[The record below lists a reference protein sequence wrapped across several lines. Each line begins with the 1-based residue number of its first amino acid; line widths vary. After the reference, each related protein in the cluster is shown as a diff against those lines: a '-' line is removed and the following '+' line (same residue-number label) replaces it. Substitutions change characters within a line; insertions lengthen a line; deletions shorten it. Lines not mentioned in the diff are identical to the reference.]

1 MFNVLKFVKKGF
13 IVLSIFLVV
22 LVGMA
27 CCCSSESVEEQSVE
41 TTKHELT
48 VEKQESKKNAS
59 SITQDKKQYAE
70 YEGKVFIVDTNGT
83 TLGYAHDDYSGVY
96 ELEKQYLPEISM
108 GVPYVTWVGTN
119 ENEVF
124 IVATAASN
132 GSWVIDETELN
143 KIPSGWQWF
152 LNTAIDKANSY

>member
-41 TTKHELT
+41 TTKQET
-48 VEKQESKKNAS
+48 TAKKQESKKDTS
-59 SITQDKKQYAE
+59 SIAQDKKQCAE
-70 YEGKVFIVDTNGT
+70 YEGKVFIVDTDGT
-83 TLGYAHDDYSGVY
+83 TLGYAHDDSGVY

-119 ENEVF
+119 ENEVS

-132 GSWVIDETELN
+132 GSWIIDETELN

-152 LNTAIDKANSY
+152 LNTAIDRANSY